1 MYQFA
6 KLSRRW
12 LVVILFAAVPQS
24 SLVFAAENGVAD
36 PPPAF
41 AWAKEPRPLTDI
53 AFTDEQGTPLTL
65 EDFRGKWVVLNMW
78 ATFCI
83 PCLQEM
89 PSLNNLQAKLGGAE
103 FEVVALNEDF
113 GKIERKVELATQYYA
128 DNQLENLKVYVDYN
142 ALDKKSY
149 FKLQIGGM
157 PTTIL
162 IDPDGQELG
171 RHCGAADWD
180 GDEALDI
187 LRSAMVGTRVAAAA
201 DARQLC
207 PDLD

>member
-6 KLSRRW
+6 ILSRQW
-12 LVVILFAAVPQS
+12 SVVILFAAMTQS
-24 SLVFAAENGVAD
+24 SLVFAADNAVAD
-36 PPPAF
+36 PPPTF
-41 AWAKEPRPLTDI
+41 AWSKKPTPLTDV

-65 EDFRGKWVVLNMW
+65 NDFRGKWVVLNMW

-83 PCLQEM
+83 PCLKEM
-89 PSLNNLQAKLGGAE
+89 PSLNRLQAKLGGAE

-113 GKIERKVELATQYYA
+113 GNIDRKVDLATAYYA

-149 FKLQIGGM
+149 FKLRIGGM

-162 IDPDGQELG
+162 IDPEGRELG

-180 GDEALDI
+180 GDETLEI
-187 LRSAMVGTRVAAAA
+187 LRSAMAGTLVAAAA

-207 PDLD
+207 PELD

>member
-1 MYQFA
+1 
-6 KLSRRW
+6 
-12 LVVILFAAVPQS
+12 
-24 SLVFAAENGVAD
+24 
-36 PPPAF
+36 
-41 AWAKEPRPLTDI
+41 
-53 AFTDEQGTPLTL
+53 
-65 EDFRGKWVVLNMW
+65 MW

-162 IDPDGQELG
+162 TDPDGQELG

-187 LRSAMVGTRVAAAA
+187 LRSAWPARAWLRRLTRGSYV
-201 DARQLC
+201 
-207 PDLD
+207 PTWTDLISRRSNN